1 MFGIHLHKKDKALLQ
16 AIQNLFQGIG
26 NITDKGK
33 NAVQFQVSSYK
44 DLEILISHFD
54 KYSLITQKLADYELF
69 KQAFNLISCKE
80 HLTKDGFDKLVA
92 IKSSINKG
100 LPDKLRQAFPNIEPI
115 SRPLVENK
123 KVINPNWL
131 AGFIDAEGCFF
142 VQIEKSPSKLG
153 EKVRLKFK
161 ISQHIRDRALLES
174 FIEYFDCGS
183 YYTFS
188 RKNVGDFV
196 IYKFSDINSK
206 IIPFIEK
213 YPIYGVKSLDYIDFC
228 NIAEL
233 IKNKAHLTT
242 SGLEQI
248 NKIKARMNRNRIFE
262 NPE

>member
-188 RKNVGDFV
+188 RKMLA
-196 IYKFSDINSK
+196 ILLYINFQILIQK
-206 IIPFIEK
+206 LYRLLK
-213 YPIYGVKSLDYIDFC
+213 
-228 NIAEL
+228 NIL
-233 IKNKAHLTT
+233 FMVL
-242 SGLEQI
+242 
-248 NKIKARMNRNRIFE
+248 RV
-262 NPE
+262 